1 MSIKKATKENQR
13 ENQDKLALRPEMQK
27 WSHFNYAKT
36 FQSKHFNIQTELTTF
51 SGEKSGCCAGSA
63 VDYR

>member
-1 MSIKKATKENQR
+1 
-13 ENQDKLALRPEMQK
+13 MQK

-63 VDYR
+63 VDYRYDLGQLEGQAAAG